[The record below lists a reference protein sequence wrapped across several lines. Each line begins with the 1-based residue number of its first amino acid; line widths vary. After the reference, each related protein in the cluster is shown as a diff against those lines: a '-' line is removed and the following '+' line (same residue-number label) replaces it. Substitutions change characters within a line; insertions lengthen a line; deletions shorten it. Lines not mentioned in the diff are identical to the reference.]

1 MSVTGSTEHARAAV
15 DEAHAGGDAA
25 TSGTR
30 RIVGARIVS
39 LVVVFLGSVILAR
52 SLGPDGRGA
61 HAFFVAA
68 TVLLATALGVGSG
81 MGAYVLASHGKVSA
95 RLLAASSLWM
105 AAATGLFAVLVL
117 VVLHALTGLL
127 PTALAGTAGWPLLA
141 GVAVSGLAANL
152 YQVKLAFAS
161 GRAMAGAVLSFGPY
175 TLAAVGYVLLMVTGT
190 ANLGA
195 ALWAFAVAPWVL
207 AGLAAIVRPPL
218 SIAVLGRP
226 RPRLMGQTIREGLRS
241 YPGQLASILH
251 ARADVILLGVLAPA
265 SSVGIYVVA
274 YQTVEPLLVLAS
286 ASGATILALGPGGAV
301 EGRNGVTA
309 RLIRET
315 LVTGGLLAMVAAA
328 IAPIAVPLVYG
339 AEFSGAVIPLLILLP
354 GIIALSIGRIASA
367 DLMRRNHLGQM
378 ASVSIVAVVINISL
392 NLLLI
397 PHLGPAGAAV
407 ASLVS
412 YAAHACLA
420 VFLDQRA
427 GGLHAADLVPRV
439 ADVRAVLVGWSPR
452 TLRRRTAGP
461 RA

>member
-1 MSVTGSTEHARAAV
+1 
-15 DEAHAGGDAA
+15 
-25 TSGTR
+25 
-30 RIVGARIVS
+30 
-39 LVVVFLGSVILAR
+39 
-52 SLGPDGRGA
+52 
-61 HAFFVAA
+61 
-68 TVLLATALGVGSG
+68 
-81 MGAYVLASHGKVSA
+81 
-95 RLLAASSLWM
+95 
-105 AAATGLFAVLVL
+105 
-117 VVLHALTGLL
+117 
-127 PTALAGTAGWPLLA
+127 
-141 GVAVSGLAANL
+141 
-152 YQVKLAFAS
+152 
-161 GRAMAGAVLSFGPY
+161 
-175 TLAAVGYVLLMVTGT
+175 
-190 ANLGA
+190 
-195 ALWAFAVAPWVL
+195 
-207 AGLAAIVRPPL
+207 
-218 SIAVLGRP
+218 
-226 RPRLMGQTIREGLRS
+226 
-241 YPGQLASILH
+241 
-251 ARADVILLGVLAPA
+251 
-265 SSVGIYVVA
+265 
-274 YQTVEPLLVLAS
+274 VEPLLVLAS